1 MKKDNS
7 NKLTPTGAEQEAL
20 MPLNNKLYSEFS
32 LQELEERL
40 ETDPLLLASFL
51 DIERAESCG
60 CKKKCTN
67 KCTCDGS
74 SGDGFCVGHCEELG
88 IEPIL

>member
-7 NKLTPTGAEQEAL
+7 NKLTPTGVDQEVL

-88 IEPIL
+88 IKPIL